1 MRIPCT
7 THASR
12 LWGPYNLYHDA
23 ACRVATVFEKF
34 NPLIENSL
42 RVRRENPP
50 PIEPLPGLSLR
61 SLLEYGGLKPIL
73 PFLGGR
79 SDAACRVVIW
89 TSSLPSMGILRFL
102 QRRVVILP
110 FAIPVD
116 PPMGANDGRCGI
128 PRNDLP
134 ANADC
139 RGGVFATRRF
149 PRPPPRLAHTVH
161 PARWRP
167 RSLCCDVACRVAAQ
181 NRQAAPLIAMRRTTS
196 LQTPLNA
203 ALRSQKTYRDFK
215 MPHRIRKCY
224 AVSQHAALRLGI
236 LHCGVYSTPPFTA
249 RFTQQ
254 SAR

>member
-1 MRIPCT
+1 MRWGAVCGVGGGIFAKTAKTPPLQSALHVALRPNIAHFSPVAMRIPCT
-7 THASR
+7 THAAR
-12 LWGPYNLYHDA
+12 LWGPYNLYH
-23 ACRVATVFEKF
+23 
-34 NPLIENSL
+34 
-42 RVRRENPP
+42 
-50 PIEPLPGLSLR
+50 
-61 SLLEYGGLKPIL
+61 
-73 PFLGGR
+73 
-79 SDAACRVVIW
+79 DAACRVVIW

-181 NRQAAPLIAMRRTTS
+181 NRQAAPLIAMRRATS
-196 LQTPLNA
+196 LQTPPKRCVA
-203 ALRSQKTYRDFK
+203 FPPKKYRDFK
-215 MPHRIRKCY
+215 MPHRALYHPKCY
-224 AVSQHAALRLGI
+224 VVSQHAALRLGI
-236 LHCGVYSTPPFTA
+236 FHCGVYSTPPFTA
-249 RFTQQ
+249 RCTQQ